1 MIKTKRGLPDMTWLP
16 DKQLYKKRGTYKGQR
31 YSITAKSPEDVMEK
45 IDMFKARVD
54 GLVVAEDITV
64 WQYIQ
69 RWFPARTAGLKP
81 KTITDSY
88 EFPINN
94 YINPQIGNLL
104 MKDVK
109 PLHIDALLS
118 TLTDKS
124 SSLNHKVLV
133 VLNQIF
139 RSAIDNDIIVK
150 NPCTVKDG
158 GKRKSGGIKA
168 KKKTALTADQQQA
181 LAKAVYGLRAELFVL
196 LCLYAGLRREE
207 SLGLLWENVHLDNN
221 FPHLNVRHT
230 VTFDK
235 NGKPTHSD
243 KLKSPAAY
251 RTIPLPLPLLEAL
264 RRRRHEKDSAFV
276 IPSETT
282 GREMSLSAF
291 RRMWDCV
298 VGFSDYVAKRDSD
311 GKVIKD
317 KTGKA
322 VKVKKQYPAIVNFYV
337 APHLLRY
344 TYITELCSSGMDI
357 KKIQYLAGHETAQ
370 MTLDIYAEAV
380 NNTPAELAPI
390 VVNHFSK
397 ITKKQISGTPTGTLK
412 AV

>member
-1 MIKTKRGLPDMTWLP
+1 MTWLP
-16 DKQLYKKRGTYKGQR
+16 DKKLYKKRGSYKGQR
-31 YSITAKSPEDVMEK
+31 YSITAKTPEDVIEK

-54 GLVVAEDITV
+54 GLAVAEDITV

-69 RWFPARTAGLKP
+69 RWFPARVAGLKP
-81 KTITDSY
+81 KTISDSY
-88 EFPINN
+88 EYPINN
-94 YINPQIGNLL
+94 YIIPQIGNLL

-118 TLTDKS
+118 TITDKS

-133 VLNQIF
+133 ALNQIF
-139 RSAIDNDIIVK
+139 RSAIDNDIVIK

-158 GKRKSGGIKA
+158 GKRKSGGMKP

-207 SLGLLWENVHLDNN
+207 SLGLLWENVHLDNK

-235 NGKPTHSD
+235 NGTPTHSD
-243 KLKSPAAY
+243 ILKSPAAY

-264 RRRRHEKDSAFV
+264 RRWHNEKDSPFV
-276 IPSETT
+276 VPAETT

-291 RRMWDCV
+291 RSMWERV
-298 VGFSDYVAKRDSD
+298 IGYSDYVAKRDSD

-317 KTGKA
+317 KAGKTI
-322 VKVKKQYPAIVNFYV
+322 KIKKHYPALVDFYV

-357 KKIQYLAGHETAQ
+357 KKIQYLAGHEAAQ

-380 NNTPAELAPI
+380 NNTPAELAPV
-390 VVNHFSK
+390 VVNHF
-397 ITKKQISGTPTGTLK
+397 TKKPKVQNSGTPMGTPK